1 MSLQNK
7 APYKIR
13 LLEELNHRAHVQI
26 RGVQGRRW
34 GRSFAHLTDR
44 RECKMDLVL
53 SLVRDT
59 GTPQHCF
66 LLLKELL
73 STRWAGATTPTM
85 LTQARKQQ

>member
-1 MSLQNK
+1 MCRYVVSRAGDGARVLLISL
-7 APYKIR
+7 
-13 LLEELNHRAHVQI
+13 
-26 RGVQGRRW
+26 
-34 GRSFAHLTDR
+34 

-73 STRWAGATTPTM
+73 STRWAGATTPIM